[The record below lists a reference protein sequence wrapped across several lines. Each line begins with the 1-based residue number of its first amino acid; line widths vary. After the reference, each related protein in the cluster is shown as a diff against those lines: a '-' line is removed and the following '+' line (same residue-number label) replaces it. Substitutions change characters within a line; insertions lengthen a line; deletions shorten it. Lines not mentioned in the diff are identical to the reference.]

1 MFSENFVL
9 LCLDLKNK
17 TMPKE
22 QDKKI
27 LQEKGISEAQVAEQ
41 LDAFRT
47 GFPFLKIINA
57 AEIGNGI
64 TKVSPENAAVFH
76 EKWENYLETNATV
89 LKFVPASG
97 AASRMF
103 KDLFEFL
110 ESDESEPNQ
119 VFVQKFFSEIEKFAF
134 FTALN
139 ETCLTNE
146 GKSITELIENKQY
159 KIAVENLLAEK
170 GLNYGFLPKGLLLF
184 HSYPDEKRT
193 PVKEHL
199 VEAALYATNKNG
211 KSNIHF
217 TVSKEHRALFEK
229 HISEF
234 LDLYEKKY
242 NVNFSVDFS
251 EQKPSTDTVA
261 ADENNELFRD
271 ENGEITFRPG
281 GHGALIENLND
292 LNADII
298 FIKNIDNVVPDA
310 LKEKT
315 VSYKKLIAGMLV
327 DLQKRAF
334 DFLQKLE
341 NEEIKQDD
349 LNEIAEFCSKDLNN
363 FYSNIEKLSR
373 EELRIYLIGKLNRP
387 MRICG
392 MVKNAGE
399 PGGGPFLIE
408 NSDGSIAPQILESS
422 QIDMNNPTD
431 KAKMLRSTHF
441 NPVDLVCAI
450 RNYKGEKFDLLKFVD
465 KNAGFISSKSKNGKE
480 LKALELPG
488 LWNGAMSDWNTVFVE
503 VPIETFNPVK
513 TVNDLLRAE
522 HQ

>member
-1 MFSENFVL
+1 
-9 LCLDLKNK
+9 
-17 TMPKE
+17 
-22 QDKKI
+22 
-27 LQEKGISEAQVAEQ
+27 
-41 LDAFRT
+41 
-47 GFPFLKIINA
+47 
-57 AEIGNGI
+57 
-64 TKVSPENAAVFH
+64 
-76 EKWENYLETNATV
+76 
-89 LKFVPASG
+89 
-97 AASRMF
+97 
-103 KDLFEFL
+103 
-110 ESDESEPNQ
+110 
-119 VFVQKFFSEIEKFAF
+119 
-134 FTALN
+134 
-139 ETCLTNE
+139 
-146 GKSITELIENKQY
+146 
-159 KIAVENLLAEK
+159 
-170 GLNYGFLPKGLLLF
+170 
-184 HSYPDEKRT
+184 
-193 PVKEHL
+193 L

-422 QIDMNNPTD
+422 QIDMNNPSD

>member
-1 MFSENFVL
+1 ML
-9 LCLDLKNK
+9 
-17 TMPKE
+17 KE

-27 LQEKGISEAQVAEQ
+27 LQQKGISEMQVAEQ
-41 LDAFRT
+41 LNAFRT
-47 GFPFLKIINA
+47 GFPFLNIVNT

-64 TKVSPENAAVFH
+64 TKVSSENARFFH
-76 EKWENYLETNATV
+76 EKWDNYLKTDASV

-110 ESDESEPNQ
+110 ESDENEPNKL
-119 VFVQKFFSEIEKFAF
+119 FVEKFFDEIEKFAF

-139 ETCLTNE
+139 EMCLTNE
-146 GKSITELIENKQY
+146 GKSIADLIESKKH
-159 KIAVENLLAEK
+159 KIVIENLLSEK

-184 HSYPDEKRT
+184 HSYTNEKRT

-199 VEAALYATNKNG
+199 VEAALYATSKTG
-211 KSNIHF
+211 KSNVHF

-229 HISEF
+229 HIGDF

-242 NVNFSVDFS
+242 NTSFSVDFS

-261 ADENNELFRD
+261 ADANNELFRD

-310 LKEKT
+310 MKDKT

-341 NEEIKQDD
+341 NKEIEQAD
-349 LNEIAEFCSKDLNN
+349 LNEIVEFCSKDLNN
-363 FYSNIEKLSR
+363 FYPNIEKLSH
-373 EELRIYLIGKLNRP
+373 EELRVYLIGKLNRP
-387 MRICG
+387 MRVCG

-422 QIDMNNPTD
+422 QINMNNPTD

-441 NPVDLVCAI
+441 NPVDLVCAVK
-450 RNYKGEKFDLLKFVD
+450 NYKGEKFDLLKFVD

>member
-1 MFSENFVL
+1 MQ
-9 LCLDLKNK
+9 
-17 TMPKE
+17 E

-27 LQEKGISEAQVAEQ
+27 LLEKGISEAQVAEQ
-41 LDAFRT
+41 LNVFRT
-47 GFPFLKIINA
+47 GFPFLKIVNA

-64 TKVSPENAAVFH
+64 SKVSLENAAVFH
-76 EKWENYLETNATV
+76 QKWDDYLKTDASV

-110 ESDESEPNQ
+110 ENDENEPDKA
-119 VFVQKFFSEIEKFAF
+119 FVQKFFDEIEKFAF
-134 FTALN
+134 CASLN
-139 ETCLTNE
+139 EMCLTNE
-146 GKSITELIENKQY
+146 GKSIANLLEDKQY
-159 KIAVENLLAEK
+159 KAVVENLLDEK

-184 HSYPDEKRT
+184 HSYADEKRT
-193 PVKEHL
+193 PAKEHL
-199 VEAALYATNKNG
+199 VEAALYATSKSG
-211 KSNIHF
+211 KSNVHF
-217 TVSKEHRALFEK
+217 TVSKEHRNLFEK
-229 HISEF
+229 HISEC
-234 LDLYEKKY
+234 LNLYEKKY
-242 NVNFSVDFS
+242 KVNFSVGFS

-271 ENGEITFRPG
+271 KNGEIIFRPG

-310 LKEKT
+310 LKDKT

-327 DLQKRAF
+327 DLQQRTF
-334 DFLQKLE
+334 DFLKQLE
-341 NEEIKQDD
+341 NKEIEQEE
-349 LNEIAEFCSKDLNN
+349 LNKIAFFCSKDLNN
-363 FYSNIEKLSR
+363 YHPNIDKLSH
-373 EELRIYLIGKLNRP
+373 EELRIYLISKLNRP
-387 MRICG
+387 MRVCG

-422 QIDMNNPTD
+422 QIDMNNPAD

-441 NPVDLVCAI
+441 NPVDLVCAVK
-450 RNYKGEKFDLLKFVD
+450 NYQGEKFDLLKFVD

-488 LWNGAMSDWNTVFVE
+488 LWNGAMSNWNTVFVE